1 MGFVKS
7 IFRVATS
14 PIEVAT
20 KTIIGVLDFDDMDDE
35 LTGLDI
41 GTFGV
46 TRIIRKGA
54 AAVKDT
60 AIGILSDTNE

>member
-7 IFRVATS
+7 IFRVAIS

-46 TRIIRKGA
+46 ARIVRKGA
-54 AAVKDT
+54 LAVKDT
-60 AIGILSDTNE
+60 ANGIVRGINE